1 MLRNALLVLAVA
13 AMLLGTVTG
22 CKKSEPEA
30 TSSEAAKTM
39 EDYEAEAREEITTET
54 MDEELGKLEKEIDAE
69 ASQP

>member
-1 MLRNALLVLAVA
+1 MRNALLVLAVA
-13 AMLLGTVTG
+13 AILLSTATG